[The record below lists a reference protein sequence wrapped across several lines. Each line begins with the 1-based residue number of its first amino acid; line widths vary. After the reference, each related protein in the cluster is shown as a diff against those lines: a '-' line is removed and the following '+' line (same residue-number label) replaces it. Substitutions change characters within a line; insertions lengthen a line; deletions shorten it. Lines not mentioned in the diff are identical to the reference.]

1 LSELSSAIARLDSD
15 KSSQPRVAVIGGGVI
30 GVSSAYHLA
39 REGAKVYLV
48 TEGALASGAS
58 GRSLSW
64 INAAGMWSEHYYRFR
79 MIGIDRYRTL
89 FAHQPRGNWLR
100 FDGGLRWQAPENAD
114 VLSEIHAHE
123 LARGYD
129 SHLLA
134 PDEVAARIPAV
145 NPAAIPASGAI
156 WNPGEGWVDLPSLIN
171 HLTTE
176 LIDRGG
182 ELITN
187 AGKASV
193 SMRAG
198 RIAQIRMQSHSAIGV
213 DAALLAAGSTVPEL
227 AAQAGVM
234 IPEAT
239 NTALLIKTHPV
250 QTQLRAVLNTP
261 RVSLRPAP
269 NGGLAVDAAWTE
281 SHIEVLPHGTYRV
294 PAETIKELLAEASSV
309 LTGRPPLS
317 AATYGIGP
325 KPIPGDGEPVL
336 GQLGDIDGLY
346 VAFTHSGATLAL
358 IIGELLAYEM
368 INNQRHPL
376 LAPYSAGRFTK

>member
-1 LSELSSAIARLDSD
+1 
-15 KSSQPRVAVIGGGVI
+15 VGVIGGGVI

-64 INAAGMWSEHYYRFR
+64 INAAGMWSENYYRFR

-89 FAHQPRGNWLR
+89 FAQQPTRNWLR
-100 FDGGLRWQAPENAD
+100 FDGGLRWQPLEEAD
-114 VLSEIHAHE
+114 VLGEVHAQE
-123 LARGYD
+123 LARGYE
-129 SHLLA
+129 SRLLA
-134 PDEVAARIPAV
+134 PEEVAAQVPAV

-171 HLTTE
+171 YLATE
-176 LIDRGG
+176 LIDLGG
-182 ELITN
+182 ELITD

-193 SMRAG
+193 SIRAG
-198 RIAQIRMQSHSAIGV
+198 RVAQIRTQSHPAIEV

-227 AAQAGVM
+227 AAQLGVT
-234 IPEAT
+234 IPDAT
-239 NTALLIKTHPV
+239 NTALLIKTDPV
-250 QTQLRAVLNTP
+250 ETQLRAVLNTP

-281 SHIEVLPHGTYRV
+281 SHIEVLPDGTYRV
-294 PAETIKELLAEASSV
+294 RAETIRELLAGASHV
-309 LTGRPPLS
+309 LAGRPPLS
-317 AATYGIGP
+317 AATYAIGP
-325 KPIPGDGEPVL
+325 RPIPGDGEPVL

-358 IIGELLAYEM
+358 IIGELLGYEM
-368 INNQRHPL
+368 INKQSHPL
-376 LAPYSAGRFTK
+376 LAPFTPSRFIK